1 MLPSQ
6 NDSNAASRRTKSAGL
21 LVVNGVIV
29 GALVAL
35 ALISRG
41 SSVLISE
48 TAQAEFVSPTLH
60 SATAIQIAQPAVHE
74 LTARTN

>member
-1 MLPSQ
+1 MSPPP
-6 NDSNAASRRTKSAGL
+6 NDSSVAGRRTKSAGL

-41 SSVLISE
+41 SSALISD

-60 SATAIQIAQPAVHE
+60 SAAAIQIAQPAVHGWS
-74 LTARTN
+74 ARTN

>member
-1 MLPSQ
+1 MPPQ
-6 NDSNAASRRTKSAGL
+6 NDSNVADRRSKSAGL
-21 LVVNGVIV
+21 LVVNGIIV

-48 TAQAEFVSPTLH
+48 TAQAEFVSPSLH
-60 SATAIQIAQPAVHE
+60 SAAAIQIAQPAPRE
-74 LTARTN
+74 WTARTN

>member
-1 MLPSQ
+1 MPPQ
-6 NDSNAASRRTKSAGL
+6 NDSNVADRPTKSAGL
-21 LVVNGVIV
+21 FVVNGVIV

-48 TAQAEFVSPTLH
+48 TAQAEFVSPSLH
-60 SATAIQIAQPAVHE
+60 SAAAIQIAQPAVQE
-74 LTARTN
+74 WTARTN

>member
-1 MLPSQ
+1 MPPQ
-6 NDSNAASRRTKSAGL
+6 HDSNVADRRSKSAGL

-48 TAQAEFVSPTLH
+48 TAQAEFVSPSLH
-60 SATAIQIAQPAVHE
+60 SAAAIQIAQPAVQE
-74 LTARTN
+74 WTARTN

>member
-1 MLPSQ
+1 MPPQ
-6 NDSNAASRRTKSAGL
+6 HDSNVADRRSKSAGL
-21 LVVNGVIV
+21 LVVNGIIV

-48 TAQAEFVSPTLH
+48 TAQAEFVSPSLH
-60 SATAIQIAQPAVHE
+60 SAAAIQIAQPAPRE
-74 LTARTN
+74 WTARTN

>member
-1 MLPSQ
+1 MMPPQ
-6 NDSNAASRRTKSAGL
+6 NESKVAGQRTESTGL

-29 GALVAL
+29 GALIAL

-41 SSVLISE
+41 SSALISDN
-48 TAQAEFVSPTLH
+48 AQAEFVSPNLR
-60 SATAIQIAQPAVHE
+60 SAAVIQIAQPAARG

>member
-1 MLPSQ
+1 MLLSQ
-6 NDSNAASRRTKSAGL
+6 NDSNVAGRRPKSAGL

-41 SSVLISE
+41 SSALISE

-60 SATAIQIAQPAVHE
+60 SAAAIQIARPAVHE

>member
-1 MLPSQ
+1 MLPPQ
-6 NDSNAASRRTKSAGL
+6 NDSNVAGPRTKSTGL

-41 SSVLISE
+41 SSALISE
-48 TAQAEFVSPTLH
+48 TAQAEFVSPSLR
-60 SATAIQIAQPAVHE
+60 AAAAIQIARPAVRAWTE
-74 LTARTN
+74 RVN